1 MCESKVVFKRGDSE
15 EVLMEDVIRIEVE
28 NGKLKL
34 YGLLGEYKEVDG
46 KISLMDMKDHK
57 IVVVPNEG

>member
-34 YGLLGEYKEVDG
+34 YGLLGEYREVDG